1 MNPKAQPKM
10 RHRKPQGLTGFE
22 MQVKLRAAAPLLA
35 FLACAGAFAADKHLG
50 VASCAGS
57 ACHGAAK
64 MEGASVRQDEYL
76 LWQRKDRHAQAYTTL
91 RTDRSRRIAANLG
104 LADAT
109 SADMCLV
116 CHADNVPAT
125 DRGGRFQLSDGVGC
139 EACHGAS
146 DRWFAPHT
154 RGYAG
159 HKQRL
164 ADGMYPTWEPA
175 ARAELCLS
183 CHQGSAAR
191 PMTHAIMGA
200 GHPPLLFELDT
211 FGALQPAHYDADADY
226 ARRKVKPDIARNWSV
241 GQIVAARGMV
251 AGLAAAPANGAF
263 PELYWYSCNACHHP
277 MQPPRWE
284 SDAATGL
291 PPGRVRLADTALHH
305 VAVWLAVVNPELAS
319 RWRAELRALHQAS
332 QAGAADVR
340 ERAASAQKLL
350 EAEVL
355 PLAAQHETTR
365 AQLRQLALAL
375 IDGASGPRASDF
387 AVAEQAAMATAVLVT
402 ALQGGGNA
410 PKGVNGA
417 IDAVYA
423 AVADREKYEPW
434 KMRQA
439 LALART
445 EIAKAY
451 K

>member
-1 MNPKAQPKM
+1 
-10 RHRKPQGLTGFE
+10 
-22 MQVKLRAAAPLLA
+22 MQVQLRAAATLLGI
-35 FLACAGAFAADKHLG
+35 LACSDLVAADKHLG

-57 ACHGAAK
+57 ACHGAAR
-64 MEGASVRQDEYL
+64 MEGANVRQDEYL
-76 LWQRKDRHAQAYTTL
+76 LWQRKDEHAQAYTTL

-109 SADMCLV
+109 SAEMCLV
-116 CHADNVPAT
+116 CHADNVPAA

-139 EACHGAS
+139 EACHGAA
-146 DRWFAPHT
+146 DRWFAPHQ
-154 RGYAG
+154 RGYVSN
-159 HKQRL
+159 KQRL
-164 ADGMYPTWEPA
+164 ADGLHPTWEPA

-211 FGALQPAHYDADADY
+211 FGALQPAHYDVDADY
-226 ARRKVKPDIARNWSV
+226 ARRKGQPNAARNWAV

-251 AGLAAAPANGAF
+251 AGLAAAPAEGPGQGMF
-263 PELYWYSCNACHHP
+263 PELVWFSCNACHHP

-284 SDAATGL
+284 GDPASGL

-305 VAVWLAVVNPELAS
+305 VAVWLDVVKPELAA

-332 QAGAADVR
+332 QASAAGLR
-340 ERAASAQKLL
+340 ERAAAAQKLL
-350 EAEVL
+350 ESEVL
-355 PLAAQHETTR
+355 PLAQQHEATR

-375 IDGASGPRASDF
+375 IDAAGGPRASDF
-387 AVAEQAAMATAVLVT
+387 AIAEQAAMATAVLVT

-417 IDAVYA
+417 IDAIYA
-423 AVADREKYEPW
+423 AVADRDKYEPW

>member
-1 MNPKAQPKM
+1 
-10 RHRKPQGLTGFE
+10 
-22 MQVKLRAAAPLLA
+22 MQVQLRAAATLLGI
-35 FLACAGAFAADKHLG
+35 LACSDLVAADKHLG

-57 ACHGAAK
+57 ACHGAAR
-64 MEGASVRQDEYL
+64 MAGGNVRQDEYL
-76 LWQRKDRHAQAYTTL
+76 LWQRKDQHAQAYTTL
-91 RTDRSRRIAANLG
+91 RSDRSRRIAANLG

-109 SADMCLV
+109 SAETCLV
-116 CHADNVPAT
+116 CHADNVPAA

-146 DRWFAPHT
+146 DRWFAPHQ
-154 RGYAG
+154 RGYASNQ
-159 HKQRL
+159 QRL
-164 ADGMYPTWEPA
+164 ADGLHPTWEPA

-211 FGALQPAHYDADADY
+211 FGALQPAHYDVDADY
-226 ARRKVKPDIARNWSV
+226 AKRKGQPNAARTWAI

-251 AGLAAAPANGAF
+251 AGLVAAAADNNMF
-263 PELYWYSCNACHHP
+263 PELVWFSCNACHHP

-284 SDAATGL
+284 GDPASGL

-305 VAVWLAVVNPELAS
+305 VAVWLDVVKPELAA

-332 QAGAADVR
+332 QASAAGLR
-340 ERAASAQKLL
+340 ERAAAAQKLL

-355 PLAAQHETTR
+355 PLAQQHEATR

-387 AVAEQAAMATAVLVT
+387 AIAEQAAMATAVLVT

-423 AVADREKYEPW
+423 AVADRDKYEPW

>member
-1 MNPKAQPKM
+1 
-10 RHRKPQGLTGFE
+10 
-22 MQVKLRAAAPLLA
+22 MQVQLRAAVILLA
-35 FLACAGAFAADKHLG
+35 TVACGDLAAADKHLG

-57 ACHGAAK
+57 ACHGAAR
-64 MEGASVRQDEYL
+64 MAGANVRQDEYL
-76 LWQRKDRHAQAYTTL
+76 LWQRKDQHAQAFSTL

-109 SADMCLV
+109 SAEMCLV
-116 CHADNVPAT
+116 CHADNVPAA

-146 DRWFAPHT
+146 EKWFAPHQ

-159 HKQRL
+159 MKQRL
-164 ADGMYPTWEPA
+164 ADGLYPTWEPA

-211 FGALQPAHYDADADY
+211 FAALQPAHYDVDADY
-226 ARRKVKPDIARNWSV
+226 ARRKGKPDSARNWAI
-241 GQIVAARGMV
+241 GQVVAARGVV
-251 AGLAAAPANGAF
+251 AGLAAAPGDAVF
-263 PELYWYSCNACHHP
+263 PELVWFSCNACHHP

-284 SDAATGL
+284 GDPASGL

-305 VAVWLAVVNPELAS
+305 VAVWLDVVKPELGT

-332 QAGAADVR
+332 QASAAGLR

-350 EAEVL
+350 ESEVL
-355 PLAAQHETTR
+355 PLASQHETPR

-387 AVAEQAAMATAVLVT
+387 AIAEQAAMATAVLVT

-423 AVADREKYEPW
+423 AVADRDKYEAW